1 MCRIL
6 AADFSYALGLPIR
19 FRVGGHSPG
28 LAAASG
34 RASCCNSLTLV
45 TSLPKKAFY
54 FSSLAGANWR
64 VTVTAAPLGT
74 HHVHSLACASLIPF
88 ASARCFSAAALPP
101 LLRFLFVLLD
111 FPHRHLLRQLPLLH
125 LRASLQPAHD
135 GMTAIEL
142 SHRQWLEQGVLLAS
156 EKKFLQS
163 EVAARGRA
171 PSHEPTIALR
181 HYEEGRLGYSLTQ
194 HPAAQFERSKT
205 SGGSP
210 PLQRRDVLRSNGSMF
225 FCTEADGS
233 GLPHAEAKLASFKKK
248 YEQLSLERA
257 FPDKYA
263 VRETRIQER
272 VKTALRE
279 IVHVEESKRNGQRE
293 ENVELM
299 QVCSRATQPP
309 AAAHCH

>member
-1 MCRIL
+1 
-6 AADFSYALGLPIR
+6 
-19 FRVGGHSPG
+19 
-28 LAAASG
+28 
-34 RASCCNSLTLV
+34 
-45 TSLPKKAFY
+45 
-54 FSSLAGANWR
+54 
-64 VTVTAAPLGT
+64 
-74 HHVHSLACASLIPF
+74 
-88 ASARCFSAAALPP
+88 
-101 LLRFLFVLLD
+101 
-111 FPHRHLLRQLPLLH
+111 
-125 LRASLQPAHD
+125 
-135 GMTAIEL
+135 MTAIEL
-142 SHRQWLEQGVLLAS
+142 SHRQWLEQGALLAS

-272 VKTALRE
+272 VKTALKE

-293 ENVELM
+293 EHVELM
-299 QVCSRATQPP
+299 QVCSHTTQPP
-309 AAAHCH
+309 AAAHWLSLPLTYQPQNTLVISCGPQRVMMEVSCTRCSALVSVVDLALLSLTQRPSPGQADCVLGQR